1 MKQQSTLEFIMTY
14 SWAILIISL
23 FVVSVAVLS
32 DTKSPTFYLGSSCN
46 IQPLLPCSESLLT
59 YNSVTP
65 LQYYLLFSNQLGSVM
80 YFQPNA
86 INLTTTS
93 LGGPASYSTGSCT
106 PGLAGVGVTVL
117 CITNIAGPVKP
128 KPGTQTVLT
137 FTLNYELCST
147 GSKSSCTGGI
157 YKSSGFSTQSVA
169 PQNIKLYNLTLIT
182 KPAAAGAPL
191 VVNGATYFNGSTVY
205 LMTGNDILYAAIPKG
220 YSHVAWSINSI
231 SSTLSSL
238 ILQNTTISIS
248 SNAVVTA
255 TFT

>member
-1 MKQQSTLEFIMTY
+1 
-14 SWAILIISL
+14 
-23 FVVSVAVLS
+23 
-32 DTKSPTFYLGSSCN
+32 
-46 IQPLLPCSESLLT
+46 
-59 YNSVTP
+59 
-65 LQYYLLFSNQLGSVM
+65 VM